1 MGLSPLGGALWI
13 ETDNDLARYRQ
24 HKLSQRDLYQ
34 ERVYRATP
42 SSMAAQRELAQLLLT
57 HLCSQQSELYQLE
70 DDQLRCLPG
79 EFLAPLDSAEPLWNC
94 SLWLADDLVLMEKIN
109 GEYRLT
115 AASLCCPSHWR
126 LEEKFD
132 RPMREIHDPIPDFH
146 RELTPR
152 IDRFFDH
159 LKPEHPVQRFNWSVQ
174 EYDNLSQHPE
184 HEMPI
189 GPTTELFYRTER
201 QTLLRLPQSDAIA
214 FTIRVYLHPLD
225 SLRATPGALP
235 ALFRAIDATPA
246 ALAHYKGFDQL
257 APALAR
263 YRQA

>member
-1 MGLSPLGGALWI
+1 MKFDAVVVGGGIIGCTHAYFLSLKGLKVAVVEKAAVGGGTTARNFSWI
-13 ETDNDLARYRQ
+13 N
-24 HKLSQRDLYQ
+24 
-34 ERVYRATP
+34 ATWK
-42 SSMAAQRELAQLLLT
+42 T
-57 HLCSQQSELYQLE
+57 
-70 DDQLRCLPG
+70 
-79 EFLAPLDSAEPLWNC
+79 
-94 SLWLADDLVLMEKIN
+94 ADADY
-109 GEYRLT
+109 YRLS

-174 EYDNLSQHPE
+174 EYDNLSQRPE

-235 ALFRAIDATPA
+235 ALFSAIDATPA
-246 ALAHYKGFDQL
+246 ALARYKGFDQL

-263 YRQA
+263 YREA